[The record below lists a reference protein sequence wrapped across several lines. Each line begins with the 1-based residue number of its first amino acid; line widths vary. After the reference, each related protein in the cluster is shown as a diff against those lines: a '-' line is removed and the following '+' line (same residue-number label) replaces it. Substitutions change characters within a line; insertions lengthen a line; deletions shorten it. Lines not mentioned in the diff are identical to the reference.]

1 MMNSN
6 QDIDNIKIIFACGE
20 CPFATTD
27 RSELDSHSTTVHEIR
42 GKPELIQYDNSTDT
56 TIIPSA
62 QQTTLQ
68 YVAPGPII
76 LAPINSQVNHVL

>member
-1 MMNSN
+1 MMNPS
-6 QDIDNIKIIFACGE
+6 QDIDDIKIIFACGE
-20 CPFATTD
+20 CTFATTD
-27 RSELDSHSTTVHEIR
+27 RSELDAHLAAVHEIR

-56 TIIPSA
+56 AIIPAA

-76 LAPINSQVNHVL
+76 LAPINSQVK